1 MGLFDGKRGLAASPA
16 NTCMYKSHGITRRRR
31 EFSSP
36 TRCCL
41 GLELRFEGE
50 LIETRGIVR
59 IEVAD
64 DSEVSATKFSTAISQ
79 REDEAGGVGEV
90 VGLGPEL
97 QVHALRHCEVLEER
111 QIHVTEVGA
120 EERVARRIA
129 NFPGRLRGEGG
140 SVEEFGLRPVSTR
153 VEESVGAI
161 PATAVIRH
169 SAISV
174 GLGDRLPVGR
184 INIRRGVVVALS
196 GVASIVENG
205 ERLTALK
212 DCDGVELPTCE
223 RLSCYP
229 CPCLAILN

>member
-1 MGLFDGKRGLAASPA
+1 
-16 NTCMYKSHGITRRRR
+16 MYESHGANRQRRG
-31 EFSSP
+31 FSSL
-36 TRCCL
+36 TGCC

-50 LIETRGIVR
+50 LIETRGVVR
-59 IEVAD
+59 IEVAN
-64 DSEVSATKFSTAISQ
+64 DSEVSTAKFSTPVPQ
-79 REDEAGGVGEV
+79 WKDEAGGVCDV
-90 VGLGPEL
+90 VGLRAEL
-97 QVHALRHCEVLEER
+97 QVHALRHCEGLEER

-140 SVEEFGLRPVSTR
+140 SIEELGLRPVSTR

-169 SAISV
+169 SAIRV

-184 INIRRGVVVALS
+184 INIRRGVVVARS
-196 GVASIVENG
+196 GVATIVENG

-212 DCDGVELPTCE
+212 DCDGVEPPTCE
-223 RLSCYP
+223 RLFCY
-229 CPCLAILN
+229 